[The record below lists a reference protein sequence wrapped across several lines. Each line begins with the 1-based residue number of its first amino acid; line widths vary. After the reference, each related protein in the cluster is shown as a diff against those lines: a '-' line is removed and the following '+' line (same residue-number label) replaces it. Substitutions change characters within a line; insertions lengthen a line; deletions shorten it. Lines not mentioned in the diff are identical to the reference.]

1 MKDKQKWFKV
11 YVSIMLTGGLILL
24 IIIVALLIYGGL
36 KIKHETNVVDKQINS
51 LNSQI
56 KFINNNLV
64 KIDNQLQLDK
74 SISPI
79 LP

>member
-1 MKDKQKWFKV
+1 MKDKQKWFKI

-36 KIKHETNVVDKQINS
+36 KIKHETHVVDKQINS